1 MVIRDFMEYFFIL
14 SLIKSQSKTGSKF
27 LAFNYVQVLQH
38 KAGKSLAFPLTLC
51 LYMGCWSIFVRL
63 SQQLFAKVRHC
74 DSGVSHPRK
83 QHRDL
88 TSLIWS
94 PAHYLLDQCKLSAG
108 ISYIIWQYGDLMFS
122 VMDSVQVGILAGP
135 RHLILR
141 RDTTK

>member
-74 DSGVSHPRK
+74 DNGVSHPRK

-108 ISYIIWQYGDLMFS
+108 ISYAIWRPN
-122 VMDSVQVGILAGP
+122 VQCDGFHPGGNPGQAKVPYSQA
-135 RHLILR
+135 RHN
-141 RDTTK
+141 

>member
-108 ISYIIWQYGDLMFS
+108 NFIRNLAIWRPN
-122 VMDSVQVGILAGP
+122 VQCDGFRPGGNPGWAKAP
-135 RHLILR
+135 YSQARHN
-141 RDTTK
+141 